1 MKEST
6 TSLVF
11 SEGKNLNYLI
21 PVLLCG
27 IASIISFIF
36 FFPLGIILAIASVL
50 LGIIESGLEFNAE
63 TMEFRR
69 FKSLLG
75 SSWGKWIKIPDPD
88 SFHLYLSVESHSY
101 RTPIMST
108 PAYYGRGSTVQSKSI
123 TYDVKVYTKTDQWI
137 DIYEFSSYK
146 LALQLLKKLRELES
160 FEVTDHI
167 ALKLEENQ
175 QKRAN
180 RRR

>member
-1 MKEST
+1 MKTST
-6 TSLVF
+6 TLIL

-27 IASIISFIF
+27 IASAIGFIF
-36 FFPLGIILAIASVL
+36 FFPLGILLAIAAVL
-50 LGIIESGLEFNAE
+50 LGIIESGLEFNTE

-69 FKSLLG
+69 FKSLPG
-75 SSWGKWIKIPDPD
+75 FSWGKWVKIPDPD
-88 SFHLYLSVESHSY
+88 SFHLRLSVESHSY
-101 RTPIMST
+101 RTPMMSS
-108 PAYYGRGSTVQSKSI
+108 PAYYGRGSKVQSKSI
-123 TYDVKVYTKTDQWI
+123 TYDIKVHTKTDQWI

-146 LALQLLKKLRELES
+146 MALQLAKKLRELES

-175 QKRAN
+175 QKRMN
-180 RRR
+180 KRR